1 MVHLP
6 DSPLDSLYCQEQKE
20 VKEWGRDWVIFEAS
34 IFTELAGSH
43 NICLY
48 IKNDVLEGSRN
59 KAKKTQK
66 KRFRDTKG

>member
-6 DSPLDSLYCQEQKE
+6 DSPLDSLHCQEQKE
-20 VKEWGRDWVIFEAS
+20 MKEWGRDWVIFEAS
-34 IFTELAGSH
+34 IFTELAGYH

-48 IKNDVLEGSRN
+48 IKNDVLEGSRS

-66 KRFRDTKG
+66 EEV